1 MRRNDITINDKD
13 PIFMILVLID
23 EIPIIKS
30 VVTKKDFWISLRLL
44 KNFMIK
50 SYKF

>member
-1 MRRNDITINDKD
+1 MTINDKD
-13 PIFMILVLID
+13 PIFMVPVLID

-30 VVTKKDFWISLRLL
+30 VVIKKDLWISLRLL

-50 SYKF
+50 SYKFQEKS

>member
-1 MRRNDITINDKD
+1 MM
-13 PIFMILVLID
+13 PVLID

-30 VVTKKDFWISLRLL
+30 VIIKKDFWISLRLL

-50 SYKF
+50 GYKFQEKS

>member
-1 MRRNDITINDKD
+1 
-13 PIFMILVLID
+13 MIPVLID

-30 VVTKKDFWISLRLL
+30 VVIKKDFWILLRLI

-50 SYKF
+50 SYKFQEKS